1 MSSGYVNEPL
11 YTGEPEANPLAPL
24 GQLADWLTAT
34 TLHLALGLAIG
45 LIAARAMRSC
55 HLRWTWAAAA
65 LAGVVLG
72 RSIVGGGTSLTLG
85 TAALCAS
92 VRGRRWHREDL
103 ETGADLADIAA
114 ERRGP
119 LDALRALL
127 RRIEMRRRT
136 YAPAAAGA
144 PAAAV
149 GTRLPGDRLIV
160 GHERGGRPVA
170 IPQGGPSG
178 GTHTLV
184 LGAAGSGKTV
194 TMTWTAA
201 HAIARGWAAIVID
214 PKGDGDLRRGLAD
227 AARKASR
234 PFIEWSP
241 QGPSV
246 YNPYERGGETEIA
259 DKLLAAERFTEPH
272 YLRQAQRYLGH
283 AVRSLRKADIAVS
296 LQSIVDHLDPARLE
310 LLVRSLPQEDAQ
322 ATHDYLDGL
331 NARQRRDLAGVR
343 DRLAILA
350 ESDVGRWLDPRIADA
365 QHLELLTAIRA
376 GAVVYFD
383 LQSDRRPLLTQMLG
397 AAIVQ
402 DLQTAVAA
410 LQGRPAPALVMIDEF
425 SAIAPEQV
433 ARLFARARSAG
444 VSLLLGTQELSD
456 LRLPG
461 HERLLDQVLG
471 NLSALIVHRQVVPS
485 SAELIAGMTETRG
498 VWRTSRR
505 GDGTVTRTRS
515 FQNTLQAAQVMSLGQ
530 GWAAVI
536 VPAEGGSVSIA
547 RICSLARSS

>member
-11 YTGEPEANPLAPL
+11 YAAEPDTNPLAPVW
-24 GQLADWLTAT
+24 QLADWLTAT
-34 TLHLALGLAIG
+34 TLHLALGLVIG

-55 HLRWTWAAAA
+55 HLRWTWAAAT

-72 RSIVGGGTSLTLG
+72 RSIVGGGASLTLG
-85 TAALCAS
+85 TAALCAT

-114 ERRGP
+114 ERNGP

-127 RRIEMRRRT
+127 GSIETRRHT
-136 YAPAAAGA
+136 QAPTAAAAGA
-144 PAAAV
+144 
-149 GTRLPGDRLIV
+149 GLPGDRLIV

-194 TMTWTAA
+194 TMTWAAA

-241 QGPSV
+241 QGPSL
-246 YNPYERGGETEIA
+246 YNPYARGGETEIA
-259 DKLLAAERFTEPH
+259 DKLLAAEPFTEPH

-283 AVRSLRKADIAVS
+283 VVRSLRRADVAVS
-296 LQSIVDHLDPARLE
+296 LQSIVDHLDPASLE
-310 LLVRSLPQEDAQ
+310 LLVRSVPQKDAQ

-331 NARQRRDLAGVR
+331 NARQHRDLAGVR

-350 ESDVGRWLDPRIADA
+350 ESDVGRWLDPRTADA
-365 QHLELLTAIRA
+365 QQIELLAAIRA

-383 LQSDRRPLLTQMLG
+383 LQADRRPLLTQMLG

-410 LQGRPAPALVMIDEF
+410 LQARPAPALVMIDEF
-425 SAIAPEQV
+425 SAIAPEQT

-461 HERLLDQVLG
+461 RERLLDQVLG

-505 GDGTVTRTRS
+505 GDGTITRTRS
-515 FQNTLQAAQVMSLGQ
+515 FQNALQAAQVMSLGQ

-547 RICSLARSS
+547 RICSLPRSR